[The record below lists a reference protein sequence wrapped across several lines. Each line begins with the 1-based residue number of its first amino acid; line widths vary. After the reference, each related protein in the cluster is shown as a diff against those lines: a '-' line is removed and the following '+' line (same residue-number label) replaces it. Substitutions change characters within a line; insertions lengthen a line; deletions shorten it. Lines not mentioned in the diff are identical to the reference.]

1 MKRFNFIAAL
11 ILMYSVVSFSQ
22 ITHQDS
28 AIFIQPKNAFW
39 DSIKTSLN
47 NFYQRNDTVKAK
59 AISLDFSKF
68 DAPESLS
75 DFTQY
80 WHTPPISQGNTGTC
94 WCFSTTSFLE
104 SDIYRQTKIKFK
116 FSEMYTVY
124 WEYVEKALGYVRSRG
139 NQTLGQGSE
148 ANAVLRIWKK
158 YGCVPEKDYTGLLN
172 GQPFHDHSKLFN
184 EISTYLKSLKES
196 NAWDEKTVESTVKSI
211 LDHYLGTPPEKITVD
226 GKEMTPKEY
235 FDNVVKVNLDDYVA
249 LVSFSDRPYYTWV
262 EYNVPDN
269 WWHSKEYFNV
279 PLDVYM
285 SALNKSIR
293 DGYTMAL
300 FGDVSEPGINGNA
313 GLAVVPS
320 YDIPSQY
327 INANSRIFRFYNH
340 TTGDDHGIHLIG
352 YTQKDG
358 KDWYLIK
365 DSGSGSRNST
375 HPGYYFYSQ
384 DYVKLKML
392 GYMVNKS
399 AIPEIAKRMN
409 K

>member
-68 DAPESLS
+68 DAPNSVS